1 LNAIVSVTLSIP
13 STACI
18 ANKIRSS
25 SDVLHVHIHY
35 KNNGH
40 FPKELALNIFAQTL
54 HSNILQ
60 SKK

>member
-35 KNNGH
+35 KNNGY
-40 FPKELALNIFAQTL
+40 FPKELALSISAQTL
-54 HSNILQ
+54 Q
-60 SKK
+60 